1 MQCVESAYALRGA
14 VEWIIA
20 SLAEIPGNGA
30 LYSTLVPRFFQND
43 GTVEIIDLYI
53 IGLYIKAYDVFVC
66 GAMSAYVPQR
76 NSRNEKLL
84 SDFKTTEWYSAA
96 GWEAAGW

>member
-43 GTVEIIDLYI
+43 GTIEI

-76 NSRNEKLL
+76 NSRNEKFLD
-84 SDFKTTEWYSAA
+84 DFRTTEWYSAA
-96 GWEAAGW
+96 GWETAGW

>member
-1 MQCVESAYALRGA
+1 MQCVESAYVLRRV

-43 GTVEIIDLYI
+43 GTVEII
-53 IGLYIKAYDVFVC
+53 GLYIKAYNVFAC

-84 SDFKTTEWYSAA
+84 SGFKTTEWYSAA